1 LHGLLPNERANPTA
15 LGLPIAIFI
24 KTPSVGRTHSIGI
37 ALQCSVGEMMRSGPF
52 PPVPSI
58 TRISRPLMIRRKRG
72 NNVSHP
78 RSATAGMIES
88 LQDVQFL
95 LIRYFDRRNEHG
107 QSMLLYLLSHNPANA
122 GLTYRPKPYLVSL
135 RRKSPAQTPKTT
147 RSIIAILWLSKID
160 AGSSKIGGEMARLVL
175 IATS

>member
-1 LHGLLPNERANPTA
+1 
-15 LGLPIAIFI
+15 
-24 KTPSVGRTHSIGI
+24 
-37 ALQCSVGEMMRSGPF
+37 
-52 PPVPSI
+52 
-58 TRISRPLMIRRKRG
+58 MIRRKRG

-95 LIRYFDRRNEHG
+95 LIRDFDRRNEHG

-135 RRKSPAQTPKTT
+135 RRKIPCANTEKLPDPSSP
-147 RSIIAILWLSKID
+147 SSMVSKID
-160 AGSSKIGGEMARLVL
+160 AGSAKIGGKMARLVPNCDGVDL
-175 IATS
+175 VTHKLVDDVITIGVRR